1 MTGKVRAKPR
11 LSQHMAA
18 AGYTMGS
25 GGYWEKDGEELA
37 MDLHVPGWLKPMGP
51 VVEKQMQDAGFDVTF
66 VLHDPDTAPLWAE
79 VRTGLADMWILVHCG
94 SSREPHGTM
103 QHYHSKFSSPTQGEQ
118 NSYIWANS
126 QYNNPE
132 FDAIIDEMDSVL
144 PSTDD
149 PQYMDLANRALDI
162 FLDDVIEITL
172 AEERHVVTFN
182 NTYWRGFATNSNPYV
197 APYSL
202 WAGFLLEILNVSK
215 AQ

>member
-1 MTGKVRAKPR
+1 
-11 LSQHMAA
+11 
-18 AGYTMGS
+18 
-25 GGYWEKDGEELA
+25 
-37 MDLHVPGWLKPMGP
+37 
-51 VVEKQMQDAGFDVTF
+51 
-66 VLHDPDTAPLWAE
+66 
-79 VRTGLADMWILVHCG
+79 
-94 SSREPHGTM
+94 M

-132 FDAIIDEMDSVL
+132 FDAIIDEMDGVL
-144 PSTDD
+144 PSTED
-149 PQYMDLANRALDI
+149 PVYMDLANRAMEI